1 MADNFPEL
9 EQEIEDLS
17 QKGKDSTA
25 FRLSSANKE
34 KIQEIAKRIDT
45 KLNEIGK
52 LHLRSLLIIQRENM
66 LKLSYIYSR
75 ARFWISLRNI
85 QRKLRTPYQNQ

>member
-1 MADNFPEL
+1 MTDNFPEL

-45 KLNEIGK
+45 KLNETGK
-52 LHLRSLLIIQRENM
+52 LHLSSLLTIQRENM

-75 ARFWISLRNI
+75 ARSWIS
-85 QRKLRTPYQNQ
+85 